1 MYESHSHSVKFLIS
15 LLLILASSQAFAAKA
30 EKVENS
36 GWSILGLIGSDYRA
50 EETSDG
56 YLEGKSYLNFA
67 LGIGFKPMLYILETS
82 TAKAESGNAS
92 LSVDTEY
99 SDYLLW
105 AYFRPAELKISQN
118 FAMEAFMGGGL
129 GVYDVEVTTQVLGA
143 ETVSKSKNKMT
154 GGLAV
159 GIRPVIDY
167 LWLSFE
173 VRVRAGE
180 DFEPNP
186 TLSLLGRAGL
196 SF

>member
-1 MYESHSHSVKFLIS
+1 MKFLIS
-15 LLLILASSQAFAAKA
+15 LLLILASAEVYAAKA
-30 EKVENS
+30 ETSEKRD
-36 GWSILGLIGSDYRA
+36 WSILGVVGSDYRA

-67 LGIGFKPMLYILETS
+67 LGLGFKPMLYILETS
-82 TAKAESGNAS
+82 SAKSESGNAS

-99 SDYLLW
+99 SDYLFW

-129 GVYDVEVTTQVLGA
+129 GLYNVEVATQVLGV
-143 ETVSKSKNKMT
+143 ESVSKSKNRMT

-173 VRVRAGE
+173 VRVRAWE
-180 DFEPNP
+180 DFETNP